1 MLHKVFLL
9 LSMAVVLSAVSNGV
23 IAAEQLR
30 SIQSTSESENEVA
43 PCSNGFDDVNVC
55 QLRS

>member
-1 MLHKVFLL
+1 MFDKVFLSISMVAA
-9 LSMAVVLSAVSNGV
+9 LSVCSSVAIAV
-23 IAAEQLR
+23 EQLQ

-43 PCSNGFDDVNVC
+43 PCSNRFDDVNVC